1 MRTPFILFIILT
13 SFVQSY
19 SQESQE
25 TDGNCYQKYAKIF
38 ESRGAFDVED
48 GTYTDVILS
57 FRKGSSA
64 DCFNGKV
71 IIENKHVKKMYIKFS
86 DNTFEEIERNWK
98 NDISKIQIVNGIS
111 ETFLTKEDELI
122 NVMFVKKIKPKKK
135 EYQRAAE
142 APIDGY

>member
-1 MRTPFILFIILT
+1 MILISVLQCF
-13 SFVQSY
+13 
-19 SQESQE
+19 SQDASDAE
-25 TDGNCYQKYAKIF
+25 GNCYQKYAKIF
-38 ESRGAFDVED
+38 ETRGAFDVED

-57 FRKGSSA
+57 FRKGSNA

-86 DNTFEEIERNWK
+86 DNSFEEIERNWK
-98 NDISKIQIVNGIS
+98 NDVSKIQIVNGIS

-142 APIDGY
+142 APIDSY

>member
-1 MRTPFILFIILT
+1 MKKLMFALIGIF
-13 SFVQSY
+13 FY
-19 SQESQE
+19 SAINAQEFAESE
-25 TDGNCYQKYAKIF
+25 GNCYQKYAKIF
-38 ESRGAFDVED
+38 EARGAFDVED

-57 FRKGSSA
+57 FRKGSNA

-71 IIENKHVKKMYIKFS
+71 IIENKHVKEMYIKFS
-86 DNTFEEIERNWK
+86 DNSFEKVERHWK
-98 NDISKIQIVNGIS
+98 NDVSKITIVNGIS

-142 APIDGY
+142 APVDDY